1 MNEGY
6 PQTPPPASYQPP
18 PQQPPQ
24 PQFVY
29 PQVNLNVRNGM
40 PYENL
45 SPTVTKM
52 DWFIFI
58 ILSSIPFVNFIALIF
73 YAIDSTKPSRANFA
87 RTSLI
92 LMVVTFVL
100 AIVAIIA
107 FGGLAAIIA
116 ASQNS

>member
-6 PQTPPPASYQPP
+6 PQPPPPASY
-18 PQQPPQ
+18 QQPPQ

-52 DWFIFI
+52 DWFIFMV
-58 ILSSIPFVNFIALIF
+58 LNSIPIVNFIALIF
-73 YAIDSTKPSRANFA
+73 YAIDNTKPSRANFA
-87 RTSLI
+87 RTTLI
-92 LMVVTFVL
+92 LMAI
-100 AIVAIIA
+100 AIVVSIVLLIV
-107 FGGLAAIIA
+107 FGGIAAIIA